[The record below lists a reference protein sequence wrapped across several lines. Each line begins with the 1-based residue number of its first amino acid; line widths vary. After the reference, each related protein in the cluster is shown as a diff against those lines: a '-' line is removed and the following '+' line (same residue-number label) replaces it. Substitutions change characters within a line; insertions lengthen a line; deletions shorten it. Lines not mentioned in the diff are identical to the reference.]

1 MHTIT
6 ADAYSGDIAARLK
19 NWRGLHLAH
28 GGELFEEAAAEI
40 ERLRAEVERLRQLGR
55 RNAQDL
61 REYAAALGGEM
72 ADMVAD
78 ECKITVK
85 RMF

>member
-1 MHTIT
+1 MP
-6 ADAYSGDIAARLK
+6 
-19 NWRGLHLAH
+19 
-28 GGELFEEAAAEI
+28 EI
-40 ERLRAEVERLRQLGR
+40 ERPTTDRLIEILREYGAAGDILSGHAADEIERLRQLGK

-61 REYAAALGGEM
+61 REFAAALGGEM